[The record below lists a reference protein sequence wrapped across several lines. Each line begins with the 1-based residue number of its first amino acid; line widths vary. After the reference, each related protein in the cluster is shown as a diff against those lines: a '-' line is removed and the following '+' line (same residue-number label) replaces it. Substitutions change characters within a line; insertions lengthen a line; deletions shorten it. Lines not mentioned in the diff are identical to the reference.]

1 MGLIALSPLVFRQQW
16 PWLASAGGCFLIALG
31 NFAPI
36 APWTLLHNFPVMS
49 NARVPTRFLMPCVLA
64 LSILAGFVFDT
75 LRARVKEWFKGT
87 RREWATDLL
96 VALCLADLVLVG
108 GRSFEGAFDRAPQPI
123 EAKNPHIV
131 TIAGRAS
138 NMLGPMLQNYCT
150 KNAYEEARIPV
161 RVSAVGEGSY
171 RGEVYFVPGPEARA
185 QRRTESPSSTAIIVR
200 WSPNTVNVLVHAS
213 VAGWI
218 VVNRNW
224 DDGWVSAPPYHAQP
238 RNGLLAAAVGS
249 GEHLVPFS
257 YRPPSVMVGAAISA
271 FSLIAAAVG
280 CWLDRRRLRSRDT
293 ARCFVEEGSGE

>member
-1 MGLIALSPLVFRQQW
+1 
-16 PWLASAGGCFLIALG
+16 
-31 NFAPI
+31 
-36 APWTLLHNFPVMS
+36 
-49 NARVPTRFLMPCVLA
+49 
-64 LSILAGFVFDT
+64 
-75 LRARVKEWFKGT
+75 
-87 RREWATDLL
+87 
-96 VALCLADLVLVG
+96 
-108 GRSFEGAFDRAPQPI
+108 
-123 EAKNPHIV
+123 
-131 TIAGRAS
+131 
-138 NMLGPMLQNYCT
+138 MLGPMLQNYST
-150 KNAYEEARIPV
+150 KNAYEEAQIPV
-161 RVSAVGEGSY
+161 GVAAVGEASY
-171 RGEVYFVPGPEARA
+171 RGEVYFVPARETRA
-185 QRRTESPSSTAIIVR
+185 QGQTQRPSSSANITR